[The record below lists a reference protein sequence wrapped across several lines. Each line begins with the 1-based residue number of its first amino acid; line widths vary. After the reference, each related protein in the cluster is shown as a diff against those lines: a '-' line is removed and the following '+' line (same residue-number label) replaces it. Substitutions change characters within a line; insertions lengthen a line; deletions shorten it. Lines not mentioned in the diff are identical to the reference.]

1 MTHYH
6 EERNHQRLN
15 NTLIRAEPRDAA
27 IDAFIHRRQR
37 LGGLLNYSHREAA

>member
-15 NTLIRAEPRDAA
+15 NTLIRAEPRAA
-27 IDAFIHRRQR
+27 TIDVFIHRWQR
-37 LGGLLNYSHREAA
+37 RGGMLNYCYRAAA